1 MSTVVDA
8 RNVSHDRNA
17 PIEPGQMVLTV
28 DNMKLGTVKEAT
40 ETHFKVDARFQ
51 RDYWLS
57 RELVQFSDER
67 VVGLRFRSDET
78 ELHKLRRPADRL
90 SDTASNPATP
100 SEDMSRWENGPFPP

>member
-1 MSTVVDA
+1 MSTVLETGT
-8 RNVSHDRNA
+8 HYQDREA

-57 RELVQFSDER
+57 RDLVQFTDQG
-67 VVGLRFRSDET
+67 VVGLSFRSDET
-78 ELHKLRRPADRL
+78 ELYKLRRPVDRL
-90 SDTASNPATP
+90 NDTAGAPMTPADDSN
-100 SEDMSRWENGPFPP
+100 RWENGPYPP